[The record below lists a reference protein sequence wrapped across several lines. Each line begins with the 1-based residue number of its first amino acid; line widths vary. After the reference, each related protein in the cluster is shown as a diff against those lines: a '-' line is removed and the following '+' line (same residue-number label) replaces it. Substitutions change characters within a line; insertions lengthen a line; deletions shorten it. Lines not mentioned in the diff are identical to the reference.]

1 MRKEISLGRLL
12 VRINPLIAICVLL
25 TLALLI
31 NLGFW
36 QLGRAEEKRALQ
48 REMQARQ
55 LEPPIPISEIVV
67 GAGLLAMTAG
77 LESNREQGFPSSGTE
92 VLPQDVAEGLENQS
106 VTATGTYWNEASFV
120 VAFQFFQGAPGFEL
134 ITPFEVND
142 GGGFVLVSRGW
153 IAPGPGDDGMP
164 YVVPVEGEQTLT
176 GQLHVPAIVPGRTQV
191 EGEAWPLRF
200 RRLDI
205 ARAAEVLE
213 RPLLPFVVRLAPG
226 EPGVLARHWP
236 AASVNIRTNIQYA
249 LQWFGMALVV
259 FVITLLMSTN

>member
-12 VRINPLIAICVLL
+12 VRVNPLIAICVLL

-55 LEPPIPISEIVV
+55 LEPPVPITQIAT
-67 GAGLLAMTAG
+67 GAGSLL
-77 LESNREQGFPSSGTE
+77 QG
-92 VLPQDVAEGLENQS
+92 VAEELENQN
-106 VTATGTYWNEASFV
+106 VTATGSYWNEASFV

-134 ITPFEVND
+134 VTPFELSD
-142 GGGFVLVSRGW
+142 SGEFVLVSRGW
-153 IAPGPGDDGMP
+153 ITPGPGDDGMP
-164 YVVPVEGEQTLT
+164 YIVPVEGEQTLT
-176 GQLHVPAIVPGRTQV
+176 GQLHIPPAVVGVTQV

-205 ARAAEVLE
+205 ARVSAVID
-213 RPLLPFVVRLAPG
+213 RPLMPWVVRLAAG

-236 AASVNIRTNIQYA
+236 AVAISTRSNIQYA

-259 FVITLLMSTN
+259 FVITLLMSTNVLALLRERR